1 MDTRNNQ
8 WVRAS
13 RPDAAVRAEVGVH
26 TLQGRAWRPSP
37 IAKGIFQALLFISV
51 SLITL
56 SSCTEDFKD
65 INTNP
70 NGPTNVQPELLFRQV
85 LYGYGNDMGREGFA
99 GGALLSQHFAM
110 TDFNLFDRHALGS
123 PQEGGDP
130 WPILYNALRDNE
142 TVLDISRTNPAAAV
156 YEGPALVM
164 KAYLAMHLTDIFG
177 DVPYFDA
184 FNARRGGVTTPRY
197 DEQEAIYTAE
207 GGILDNLTRAVAAMN
222 SYTGAIR
229 LQGDIVYNGDLGGW
243 TRMANSLRVKALMR
257 IADRQD
263 PGAALQQLVTEG
275 QLLADNAQNATFNFA
290 ASPPNSFPIAEVR
303 DGIFNVFSMSLL
315 AQQVL
320 TELDDPR
327 IATFYLPV
335 GGDDFVGLRN
345 GPVGGS
351 PVPQNIAR
359 PGRIWR
365 EETNRLQFNF
375 MTAWELDFLL
385 AEAALRGFIDGDASD
400 YYEAGVRKAFAYW
413 DTDLPDDYLAS
424 TPIDFDDNDSE
435 NALRQI
441 ITQKWIAS
449 IGNVYEGW
457 TEWRRT
463 GYPALLEVQ
472 ASLNDGA
479 IPTRMPYPNEEQA
492 LNFENYSSAAAEVDG
507 NSVNARVWW
516 DVE

>member
-1 MDTRNNQ
+1 M
-8 WVRAS
+8 
-13 RPDAAVRAEVGVH
+13 
-26 TLQGRAWRPSP
+26 
-37 IAKGIFQALLFISV
+37 AKGILRVLLFITV
-51 SLITL
+51 SLVTL
-56 SSCTEDFKD
+56 SGCTEDFED

-184 FNARRGGVTTPRY
+184 FNARRGGVTTPAY
-197 DEQEAIYTAE
+197 DAQEDIYLAE
-207 GGILDNLTRAVAAMN
+207 GGILQSLREALIVMAA
-222 SYTGAIR
+222 YEGAIP
-229 LQGDIVYNGDLGGW
+229 LQGDIIFDGDLSAW
-243 TRMANSLRVKALMR
+243 TRFATSLALKALVRTSAR
-257 IADRQD
+257 INNAEELN
-263 PGAALQQLVTEG
+263 ALVASRTYIEE
-275 QLLADNAQNATFNFA
+275 NTQNAAFTFA

-303 DGIFNVFSMSLL
+303 DGIFNVFKMSQL
-315 AQQVL
+315 AQNIL
-320 TELDDPR
+320 TELNDPR
-327 IATFYLPV
+327 IATFYLPQD
-335 GGDDFVGLRN
+335 GGVYNGLQN
-345 GPVGGS
+345 GPIGGS
-351 PVPQNIAR
+351 PVPAGIAR
-359 PGRIWR
+359 PGLIWR
-365 EETNRLQFNF
+365 ENTERLQFNF
-375 MTAWELDFLL
+375 MTAWETDLL
-385 AEAALRGFIDGDASD
+385 IAESILRGIVVNHSARQ
-400 YYEAGVRKAFAYW
+400 YYESGVRKAFAYW
-413 DTDLPDDYLAS
+413 NTEMPENYLVTGPAAFDEDDT
-424 TPIDFDDNDSE
+424 E

-463 GYPALLEVQ
+463 GYPELLEVQ

-492 LNFENYSSAAAEVDG
+492 LNFENYSAAAAEVDG
-507 NSVNARVWW
+507 NSINTRVWW